1 LKRIVML
8 LALILLL
15 ALCSC
20 ACADPAWTDGTVTA
34 WIGEENSMFLRCS
47 DGITRKL
54 SVPMKE
60 ILPMTENEAL
70 GLTQANQIVA
80 VLKDGSGYSILNEN
94 ATAEEAA
101 AYMVYGYTLTD
112 GELSVGEAV
121 YSERAVAAASDGKTL
136 YWVNRS
142 DYGFILMQKELTGDG
157 QELFGEAQVSLT
169 GRSVPEPL
177 YLCVTGEAL
186 TLTAVDRSIVSYS
199 LVTGEYKYFPASGQ
213 ETAGAC
219 MADGRLYRYISTA
232 TVPWVLEGIQN
243 DAMSLETVTPAPT
256 ATISPTPTPTLRPT
270 PTPTPTPRPTPVP
283 TVEPDED
290 YNIYKGSRGPTVK
303 KIQQR
308 LQKLGYPV
316 GYADGIYGEQTQVAV
331 NLFYDAIH
339 VRERNYITPSMRTKL
354 FSSSAPEYDPYM
366 PLQKGD
372 SGLSVEYMQIKL
384 KQIGFDPVKID
395 GKYGDLTVEAV
406 AAYQKAIGYKCK
418 EKEIPGEYA
427 SRELLEQLFGPE
439 PTQPATPSDL

>member
-1 LKRIVML
+1 MKRIVML

-15 ALCSC
+15 ALCAC

-34 WIGEENSMFLRCS
+34 WIGEENAMFLRCS

-94 ATAEEAA
+94 ATEEEAA
-101 AYMVYGYTLTD
+101 AAMVYGYTLKD

-121 YSERAVAAASDGKTL
+121 YSERAVAAASNGTTL

-142 DYGFILMQKELTGDG
+142 DYGYILMQKELPGAG
-157 QELFGEAQVSLT
+157 QEAFGETQASLT

-186 TLTAVDRSIVSYS
+186 TLTAADRSIVSYS
-199 LVTGEYKYFPASGQ
+199 LQTGEYKYFPASGQ

-219 MADGRLYRYISTA
+219 MADGRLYRYIA
-232 TVPWVLEGIQN
+232 TETLPWVLEGIQN

-256 ATISPTPTPTLRPT
+256 ATVS

-283 TVEPDED
+283 TPTPRPTPVPTEKPED

-339 VRERNYITPSMRTKL
+339 AREHNYITPSMRTKL
-354 FSSSAPEYDPYM
+354 FASSAPEYDPYM

-372 SGLSVEYMQIKL
+372 RGLCVEYMQIML
-384 KQIGFDPVKID
+384 KKIGFDPIKID

-427 SRELLEQLFGPE
+427 SRELLEQLFGPD